1 MYRVSKRMEVSG
13 AHRLDLPYLSQ
24 CTNLHGHS
32 WIITVYCSA
41 PELNPEGMVVD
52 FMRIKKLIHGRLD
65 HQCLNDVLPFNPTA
79 ENIARWVQEEINRDI
94 LSDTILNGS
103 AAPRCYRV
111 DVQESEGNIATYEE
125 D

>member
-13 AHRLDLPYLSQ
+13 AHRLNLPYLSQ

-52 FMRIKKLIHGRLD
+52 FMRIKNLIHGRLD

-79 ENIARWVQEEINRDI
+79 ENIARWACEVVNHDI
-94 LSDTILNGS
+94 DAMGGTG
-103 AAPRCYRV
+103 ARCYRV